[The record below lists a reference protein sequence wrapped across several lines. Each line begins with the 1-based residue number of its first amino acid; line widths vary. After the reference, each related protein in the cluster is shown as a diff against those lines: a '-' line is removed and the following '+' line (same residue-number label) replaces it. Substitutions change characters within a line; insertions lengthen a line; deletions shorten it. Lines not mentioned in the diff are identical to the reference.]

1 MKSRKFLFTIG
12 VLVLTLTMVSGVL
25 AQDASPGTMNTNVK
39 VMGLAS
45 SGTTNMVAEY
55 WVGTGGATPAVSI
68 SRSVEGYGSYNF
80 RAADTG
86 LTGPWAGSVVVSS
99 DKPVAATGE
108 LVLAGG
114 SAADG
119 KHVNYYEAFSEPAAT
134 LYLPYAVLAPHPTT
148 GDLVHYSQFYVQNTS
163 PSQVS
168 VQIRYIDRAG
178 GSVTSNTTIPAN
190 GQGRYDLS
198 VPGPGVPDLTTTG
211 YFSTNGNWGGGIVIS
226 TTDPVLTAALVHQWR
241 EYSGAYSAI
250 ASGDS
255 KIYLTNIDRRIFDC
269 TAAGSTCGNNSFA
282 GVSSIV
288 VQNFDLV
295 SSVNFTVTFYS
306 KTTGGSRSFT
316 DSLGPGAAKGY
327 NTRQGADTPGGA
339 AFYEDL
345 TFWDDISTAANP
357 QLGSAA
363 DGTQLWVGSAV
374 VQGPPGSQLAAS
386 VVNQQIRTNLAS
398 MYVSAAD
405 SDAAQTIVFPIAY
418 RYTSGTQH
426 WNLGRVMNVS
436 AGTADVDVYF
446 YNANGTLQTSW
457 LNRSVTQYSIVDEF
471 NLVGAQFNAVG
482 TAWSGSIVVVADRP
496 VVATTDVLWQP
507 ERYGAYNGVPVP

>member
-1 MKSRKFLFTIG
+1 
-12 VLVLTLTMVSGVL
+12 MVSGVL

-55 WVGTGGATPAVSI
+55 WVGTGSASPAVSI

-119 KHVNYYEAFSEPAAT
+119 KHINYYEAFSEPADT
-134 LYLPYAVLAPHPTT
+134 LFLPYVVLAVHPTT

-163 PSQVS
+163 PSAVS
-168 VQIRYIDRAG
+168 VEIKYIDRVG
-178 GSVTSNTTIPAN
+178 GSVTSNATIPGN
-190 GQGRYDLS
+190 GQGRFDLS
-198 VPGPGVPDLTTTG
+198 VPGPGVPDLTATA
-211 YFSTNGNWGGGIVIS
+211 YFAARSNWGGGIVIS
-226 TTDPVLTAALVHQWR
+226 TAEPVLTAALVHQWR
-241 EYSGAYSAI
+241 EYSGAYSAL

-255 KIYLTNIDRRIFDC
+255 KIYLTNVDRRIFNC
-269 TAAGSTCGNNSFA
+269 TAAGSSCPNSSFA
-282 GVSSIV
+282 NLSAIV

-327 NTRQGADTPGGA
+327 NLRVGSDTPGGA

-345 TFWDDISTAANP
+345 SFWDDIPVASNP
-357 QLGSAA
+357 QLGSYA
-363 DGTQLWVGSAV
+363 DGTQLWGGSAV
-374 VQGPPGSQLAAS
+374 VQGPPGSTLAA
-386 VVNQQIRTNLAS
+386 VVFNQQIRNDLGS

-418 RYTSGTQH
+418 RFTSGTQR

-446 YNANGTLQTSW
+446 YNANGTLQASW
-457 LNRSVTQYSIVDEF
+457 LNKSATQYAIVDLF
-471 NLVGAQFNAVG
+471 NLVTAEFDAVG

-496 VVATTDVLWQP
+496 VVATTDVLWTP